1 MVSSAEH
8 GIRFKLYHLP
18 CHRNGVLGDAKICQT
33 LLRQERK
40 KPAIM
45 RAYGCFNALWCQ
57 SMPDVGS
64 LPLGYPPLL
73 WIINILCFI
82 QLHYLPYVVSL
93 IPSPVLF
100 SDRTA

>member
-64 LPLGYPPLL
+64 LPLNRRRWLAADVVYDTG
-73 WIINILCFI
+73 NAVDFI
-82 QLHYLPYVVSL
+82 DDTVG
-93 IPSPVLF
+93 
-100 SDRTA
+100 DAA